1 MGTKYFSILGLAP
14 GPVRP
19 RRSPLGGFR
28 PNVPALLAAL
38 RNPATAVD
46 ARRQLDCLHMAYAV
60 LRDPRGQESILQ
72 ARRSE
77 DNDLTRL
84 KRLIAASLED
94 GLLRFSRLAGDSR
107 RGAVRGASLT
117 SRRNCSSRRFSSAT
131 ITSPCLTRLRNRP
144 PHREARRAW
153 AGLAA
158 AGALALALFLVLVRW
173 LEV

>member
-1 MGTKYFSILGLAP
+1 MGTDYFSILGLAP
-14 GPVRP
+14 GRYDPAEVT
-19 RRSPLGGFR
+19 RRFQTER
-28 PNVPALLAAL
+28 TRLLAAL

-46 ARRQLDCLHMAYAV
+46 ARRKLDCLHMAYAV

-77 DNDLTRL
+77 DNDLTQLRRL
-84 KRLIAASLED
+84 VAASLED
-94 GLLRFSRLAGDSR
+94 GLLRFSRRQEILAEARRLGLSDFQTQLLIAQVQFGDDQISLFD
-107 RGAVRGASLT
+107 AVAK
-117 SRRNCSSRRFSSAT
+117 
-131 ITSPCLTRLRNRP
+131 PP

-158 AGALALALFLVLVRW
+158 AGALALALFLALVRW